1 MNLENDLH
9 KYEDR
14 RNLKYEILTQ
24 YGRDIMEKVH
34 RFE

>member
-1 MNLENDLH
+1 MNPEDDLH

-24 YGRDIMEKVH
+24 YGRDIMENDS
-34 RFE
+34 